1 MERRNLNP
9 TLKYL
14 VQCEKLAPSLTPIQ
28 IGIMLLL
35 MVENEPMDY
44 TGIACELRIS
54 KNMVSKNVKF
64 MLAKNGQDV
73 IQRIDCKI
81 SLTEK
86 GKSYCRAMVTN
97 TTHAIN
103 TEFVKST

>member
-1 MERRNLNP
+1 MDRKAVNP
-9 TLKYL
+9 VLKYL

-28 IGIMLLL
+28 IGILLLL
-35 MVENEPMDY
+35 MVEDEPMDY
-44 TGIACELRIS
+44 TSMACELRVS
-54 KNMVSKNVKF
+54 KNMVAKNCKF

-73 IQRIDCKI
+73 IQRRDFKI

-86 GKSYCRAMVTN
+86 GKIYCRSMVTN
-97 TTHAIN
+97 TTHFIN